1 MRQKRQNQ
9 INQKERR
16 QKERVQKERVQKERV
31 QKERNPKEKNQK
43 VCPVSSKCGGCRWI
57 QKSYQEQLEAKS
69 TFFRKLMEPYC
80 RPEPIIAME
89 EPAHYRNKVHAVF
102 GEDRRHNA
110 ISGIYE
116 EKSHRIVPVDSC
128 FIENQKADEIIVS
141 IRGLL
146 KSFKIR
152 PYNEDTGFGLL
163 RHVLVRVGHATGQI
177 MVVLV
182 LSSPIL
188 PSKNN
193 FVKALLKL
201 HPEITTMVLNVN
213 DKDTSM
219 ILGERER
226 IIYGKGYIEDRLCGK
241 TFQISPGS
249 FYQVNPVQAEK
260 LYIKAMEYAGLTGTE
275 RVLDAYCGTGTI
287 GMIAA
292 GHAGEVI
299 GVELNR
305 DAVRDAARGARQ
317 NEIKNIHF
325 YRNDAGDFLLEMAE
339 QGEKLDVLLM
349 DPPRSGSSEAFL
361 NAAVKIGPERIVY
374 ISCNP
379 ETLVRDLRLLTK
391 QNYRVEKAVAV
402 DMFPFTDSVE
412 AVVQL
417 LKK

>member
-1 MRQKRQNQ
+1 M
-9 INQKERR
+9 
-16 QKERVQKERVQKERV
+16 
-31 QKERNPKEKNQK
+31 
-43 VCPVSSKCGGCRWI
+43 
-57 QKSYQEQLEAKS
+57 
-69 TFFRKLMEPYC
+69 
-80 RPEPIIAME
+80 
-89 EPAHYRNKVHAVF
+89 
-102 GEDRRHNA
+102 
-110 ISGIYE
+110 
-116 EKSHRIVPVDSC
+116 
-128 FIENQKADEIIVS
+128 
-141 IRGLL
+141 
-146 KSFKIR
+146 
-152 PYNEDTGFGLL
+152 
-163 RHVLVRVGHATGQI
+163 
-177 MVVLV
+177 
-182 LSSPIL
+182 
-188 PSKNN
+188 
-193 FVKALLKL
+193 
-201 HPEITTMVLNVN
+201 
-213 DKDTSM
+213 
-219 ILGERER
+219 
-226 IIYGKGYIEDRLCGK
+226 
-241 TFQISPGS
+241 
-249 FYQVNPVQAEK
+249 NPVQAEK